1 MFVLHNYMQHKA
13 KWKRNL
19 SRVGW
24 WLAGI
29 YLLLVIALM
38 VGGRFVQF
46 RSSDAEVQKYYNDR
60 KLDININRYVALGR
74 EMRYLSTGNDT
85 TKPTI
90 LFIHGAPSSSSY
102 YRHFLNDTSLRAT
115 ANLLAVDRPG
125 YGYSGFG
132 EPEPDMARQAAM
144 IAPILQNI
152 RKAQPHQPVMIVA
165 ASYGTSIAARLQMDF
180 PELADGLLLIAP
192 SLAPGE
198 EKTYWV
204 SYLLESPLFSWAQ
217 PRMLHSA
224 NVEKFS
230 HHHQLE
236 QMRHRWHEIEVPVIY
251 LQGENDDLIYT
262 SNALFAQKH
271 ITRAKMLS
279 IRMIPNRGHLLI
291 YDEATRIRKAIDE
304 MLGQS
309 AGFFARHRHGF
320 ADIAGQKAKASPF

>member
-1 MFVLHNYMQHKA
+1 MFVLHNYMQRIA
-13 KWKRNL
+13 NWKRNL
-19 SRVGW
+19 SRIVW
-24 WLAGI
+24 WMAGI

-38 VGGRFVQF
+38 VSDYFVQF
-46 RSSDAEVQKYYNDR
+46 RSSDAEVQQYYNDR
-60 KLDININRYVALGR
+60 KLDINIMRYVALGR
-74 EMRYLSTGNDT
+74 EIRYLSTGNDS

-102 YRHFLNDTSLRAT
+102 YRHFLNDTSLRAK

-152 RKAQPHQPVMIVA
+152 RQARPHQSIMIVA

-204 SYLLESPLFSWAQ
+204 SYVLESPLFSWAQ

-279 IRMIPNRGHLLI
+279 IRIIPNRGHLLI

-309 AGFFARHRHGF
+309 AVFFTRHRHGF
-320 ADIAGQKAKASPF
+320 AHITAPKVKASPF

>member
-1 MFVLHNYMQHKA
+1 MQHKA

-19 SRVGW
+19 GRIGW
-24 WLAGI
+24 WVAGI
-29 YLLLVIALM
+29 YLLLVITLM
-38 VGGRFVQF
+38 VGGLFVQF
-46 RSSDAEVQKYYNDR
+46 RSSDAEVLKYYHDH
-60 KLDININRYVALGR
+60 KLNIDIHRYMALGR
-74 EMRYLSTGNDT
+74 EMRYLSTGADT
-85 TKPTI
+85 SKPTI

-102 YRHFLNDTSLRAT
+102 YRHFLNDTALRAK

-152 RKAQPHQPVMIVA
+152 RKTQPHQSVMIVA

-192 SLAPGE
+192 SLAPGQ

-204 SYLLESPLFSWAQ
+204 SYVLESPLFSWAQ

-251 LQGENDDLIYT
+251 LQGEKDDLIYT

-291 YDEATRIRKAIDE
+291 YDEAPRIRRAITE

-309 AGFFARHRHGF
+309 AGFFARHRQGF
-320 ADIAGQKAKASPF
+320 AQIAGQKAKAPHF